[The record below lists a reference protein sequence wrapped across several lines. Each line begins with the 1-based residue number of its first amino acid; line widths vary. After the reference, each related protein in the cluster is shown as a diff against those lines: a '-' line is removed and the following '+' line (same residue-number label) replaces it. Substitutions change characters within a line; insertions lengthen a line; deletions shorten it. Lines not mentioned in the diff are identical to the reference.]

1 MCLSVCKSLL
11 YALCIECTRM
21 NWLLL
26 QVMIALHIH
35 TCLMQVFL
43 DEINTSSCI
52 GLLKEVLVDRTFFGQ
67 VGVLHTGA
75 FLRGSN
81 SAYAHK

>member
-1 MCLSVCKSLL
+1 
-11 YALCIECTRM
+11 M
-21 NWLLL
+21 NWLLQ
-26 QVMIALHIH
+26 QVLILLHIR

-43 DEINTSSCI
+43 DEINTSSCM

-81 SAYAHK
+81 SAYVHK